1 MSTETAEES
10 LISKEYSMARTLDA
24 KCRLCRRAGD
34 KLFLRGDRCFSQK
47 CAMIRRPYA
56 PGAHGKNGGRGAS
69 EFGRQLAM
77 KQKIKRIY
85 GVLEKQFRKHFEE
98 VRNKKG
104 AAGDLLLFR
113 LEKRFDN
120 VVYRMGLAASRGQ
133 GRQMITHGMFAV
145 NGKKMDIPSAE
156 IRVGDVISV
165 RTEKTEKKNIQLV
178 RESLKS
184 KKAFP
189 VWVDVDTKTLTG
201 TVKANP
207 TREDIDANVSPQ
219 IVVEYY
225 SK

>member
-1 MSTETAEES
+1 
-10 LISKEYSMARTLDA
+10 MARILDA

-47 CAMIRRPYA
+47 CAMVRRPYA
-56 PGAHGKNGGRGAS
+56 PGIHGKDGRRGAS

-77 KQKIKRIY
+77 KQKIKHIY

-104 AAGDLLLFR
+104 VAGDLLLIR

-120 VVYRMGLAASRGQ
+120 VVYRMGLASSRAQ
-133 GRQMITHGMFAV
+133 ARQMITHGTFAL
-145 NGKKMDIPSAE
+145 NGKKMDIPSARV
-156 IRVGDVISV
+156 RVGDVISV
-165 RTEKTEKKNIQLV
+165 RSERGEKKNIQSI
-178 RESLKS
+178 REALKS
-184 KKAFP
+184 KKDFP
-189 VWVDVDTKTLTG
+189 VWVEVDGKKLSG
-201 TVKANP
+201 IVKADP
-207 TREDIDANVSPQ
+207 TREDIDANVDPQ

>member
-1 MSTETAEES
+1 
-10 LISKEYSMARTLDA
+10 MARTLDA

-34 KLFLRGDRCFSQK
+34 KLFLRGERCFSQK

-56 PGAHGKNGGRGAS
+56 PGVHGKNVGRGLS

-113 LEKRFDN
+113 LEKRLDN
-120 VVYRMGLAASRGQ
+120 VVYRMGLASSRFQ
-133 GRQMITHGMFAV
+133 ARQMITHGAFSV
-145 NGKKMDIPSAE
+145 NAKKADIPSLE
-156 IRVGDVISV
+156 VRIGDVVAV
-165 RTEKTEKKNIQLV
+165 RPGKMEKKHIQFI
-178 RESLKS
+178 REFLKS
-184 KKAFP
+184 KKNFP
-189 VWVDVDTKTLTG
+189 SWVEVDTKKLSG
-201 TVKANP
+201 MVKANP
-207 TREDIDANVSPQ
+207 VRQDIDANVEPQ

>member
-1 MSTETAEES
+1 
-10 LISKEYSMARTLDA
+10 MARTLDA

-47 CAMIRRPYA
+47 CAMVRRPYA
-56 PGAHGKNGGRGAS
+56 PGVHGKNGGRGAS

-104 AAGDLLLFR
+104 VAGDLLLIR

-120 VVYRMGLAASRGQ
+120 VVYRMGLASSRAQ
-133 GRQMITHGMFAV
+133 ARQMITHGLFAI
-145 NGKKMDIPSAE
+145 NGKKMDIPSASVR
-156 IRVGDVISV
+156 IGDVVSI
-165 RTEKTEKKNIQLV
+165 RAEKMEKKSIAPI

-184 KKAFP
+184 KKNFP
-189 VWVDVDTKTLTG
+189 VWVEVDGKKLSG
-201 TVKANP
+201 MVKADP
-207 TREDIDANVSPQ
+207 TRADIDANVEPQ

>member
-1 MSTETAEES
+1 
-10 LISKEYSMARTLDA
+10 MARTIDA

-34 KLFLRGDRCFSQK
+34 KLFLRGDRCLSQK
-47 CAMIRRPYA
+47 CAMVRRPYA
-56 PGAHGKNGGRGAS
+56 PGVHGKNTGRGGS

-104 AAGDLLLFR
+104 VAGDLLLIR

-120 VVYRMGLAASRGQ
+120 VVYRMGLSSSRAQ
-133 GRQMITHGMFAV
+133 GRQMITHGLFAI
-145 NGKKMDIPSAE
+145 NGKKMDIPSSSV
-156 IRVGDVISV
+156 RVGDVVSI
-165 RTEKTEKKNIQLV
+165 RAEKLEKKNIQAV

-184 KKAFP
+184 KKSFP
-189 VWVDVDTKTLTG
+189 VWVEVDVKKLSG
-201 TVKANP
+201 VVKADP
-207 TREDIDANVSPQ
+207 TREDIDANVEPQ

>member
-1 MSTETAEES
+1 
-10 LISKEYSMARTLDA
+10 MARILDA

-47 CAMIRRPYA
+47 CAMVRRPYA

-85 GVLEKQFRKHFEE
+85 GVLERQFRKHFEE

-104 AAGDLLLFR
+104 VAGDLLLIR

-120 VVYRMGLAASRGQ
+120 VVYRMGLASSRSQ
-133 GRQMITHGMFAV
+133 ARQTITHGLFSI

-156 IRVGDVISV
+156 VRIGDVIAIRS
-165 RTEKTEKKNIQLV
+165 EKEGKKNVSAL
-178 RESLKS
+178 RESLKA

-189 VWVDVDTKTLTG
+189 AWVDVDVKKMAG
-201 TVKANP
+201 TVKADP
-207 TREDIDANVSPQ
+207 TRQDIDANVDPQ

>member
-1 MSTETAEES
+1 
-10 LISKEYSMARTLDA
+10 MARTLDA

-56 PGAHGKNGGRGAS
+56 PGAHGKNTGRGAS

-104 AAGDLLLFR
+104 VAGDLLLFR

-120 VVYRMGLAASRGQ
+120 VVYRMGLASSRAQ
-133 GRQMITHGMFAV
+133 GRQMITHGMFAL

-165 RTEKTEKKNIQLV
+165 REGKMEKKNIQAV
-178 RESLKS
+178 REFLKS

-189 VWVDVDTKTLTG
+189 VWVDVDTKKLSG
-201 TVKANP
+201 TMKANP
-207 TREDIDANVSPQ
+207 TRDDIDANVQPQ

>member
-1 MSTETAEES
+1 
-10 LISKEYSMARTLDA
+10 MARILDA
-24 KCRLCRRAGD
+24 KCRLCRRSGD

-56 PGAHGKNGGRGAS
+56 PGIHGKNGGRGAS

-120 VVYRMGLAASRGQ
+120 VVYRMGLASSRAQ
-133 GRQMITHGMFAV
+133 GRQMITHGAFAV

-156 IRVGDVISV
+156 LRIGDVVSV
-165 RTEKTEKKNIQLV
+165 RTQKMEKKHIQSI
-178 RESLKS
+178 REALKS
-184 KKAFP
+184 KKSFP
-189 VWVDVDTKTLTG
+189 AWVEVDGKKMAG

-207 TREDIDANVSPQ
+207 TREDIDANVQPQ